1 MSRPIL
7 SLSLS
12 RRLLAG
18 LAAALMLTGVV
29 PVAVAATPGAKAV
42 AKAATAGDGT
52 DWVALG
58 RRLYREGIGANG
70 APLSAIKA
78 GGITASGAAV
88 ACIQCHRTSGLGG
101 VEGINVIPPITG
113 RYLFDNDGHAVVQQ
127 NIRGVKAFNQRHTP
141 YDERSVAAAI
151 RAGQHVSGR
160 TMDELMPRY
169 AIDDDSMRALL
180 AYLRPLSSGAVPGV
194 SDKRVRL
201 ATVITPE
208 VDAARRQVFK
218 DTVNAAVRQ
227 KNGSV
232 TNGGRS
238 MASAASMLLR
248 TERHWDH
255 EFWELQGEPSSWP
268 AQLAERQAAS
278 PVFALVSGLGDGDW
292 SAVHRFCE
300 QQTLPCWFPS
310 VPAPPPESEAD
321 HYSIYY
327 SRGLWLEADV
337 LLQHWQ
343 GLGADVRPSRVLQV
357 VAPDTEAAAGL
368 VAAMVDD
375 ELGARGVAVER
386 LRVDAA
392 DPASGAQLAQW
403 LARAGAR
410 DAVVLWLRPAALESL
425 GRQLPA
431 TPGQARLHT
440 SGTLLAG
447 VVPQLP
453 AAWLARSLSPYP
465 YQLPAHR
472 DASLSVF
479 HQWLQIAR
487 LPQVDDVLQ
496 SEVYYAFTAFSDTLL
511 EMLDNVQRDYLID
524 RAEAMLTQREKAK
537 AEDEA
542 REAAVVYVNRG
553 PRASAQRPVIQ
564 RQIATRP
571 LPGKLL
577 RADAPKVD
585 TVAAIEQAEGT
596 TVYPRLSLAPGQRH
610 ASKGAYLVRHT
621 GAAGSTDPRGLEAD
635 GGWIVP

>member
-1 MSRPIL
+1 MSRLNL

-12 RRLLAG
+12 QCLRMCMTRHLLAG
-18 LAAALMLTGVV
+18 VAGLLLLAGAV
-29 PVAVAATPGAKAV
+29 PAVAAAPA
-42 AKAATAGDGT
+42 DGT
-52 DWVALG
+52 DWAALG

-78 GGITASGAAV
+78 GGVTASGAAV

-180 AYLRPLSSGAVPGV
+180 AYLRPLSSGPVPGV

-208 VDAARRQVFK
+208 VNAARRQSFK
-218 DTVNAAVRQ
+218 DTVSAAVRQ

-238 MASAASMLLR
+238 MASGASMLLR

-255 EFWELQGEPSSWP
+255 EFWELQGEPATWP
-268 AQLAERQAAS
+268 AQLARRQADA
-278 PVFALVSGLGDGDW
+278 PAFALVSGLGEGDW
-292 SAVHRFCE
+292 SPVHRFCE
-300 QQTLPCWFPS
+300 QQALPCWFPS

-343 GLGADVRPSRVLQV
+343 GLPADVRPSRVLQV
-357 VAPDTEAAAGL
+357 LAADTDAAAGA

-375 ELGARGVAVER
+375 ELIARGVAVER
-386 LRVDAA
+386 LRLDGADAA
-392 DPASGAQLAQW
+392 GQAQLSQW
-403 LARAGAR
+403 LAHAGPR
-410 DAVVLWLRPAALESL
+410 DAVLLWLRPAALEQI
-425 GRQLPA
+425 GRQLPDVA
-431 TPGQARLHT
+431 APQARLHT

-447 VVPQLP
+447 AVPRLP

-487 LPQVDDVLQ
+487 LPQVDEVLQ
-496 SEVYYAFTAFSDTLL
+496 SEVYFAFTAFSDTLL

-524 RAEAMLTQREKAK
+524 RAEAMLTQREKSK

-553 PRASAQRPVIQ
+553 PRATAQRPVIQ

-577 RADAPKVD
+577 RADAPQVD
-585 TVAAIEQAEGT
+585 TVAALEQAEGT

-610 ASKGAYLVRHT
+610 ASKGAYLVRH
-621 GAAGSTDPRGLEAD
+621 ADPRGIEAD

>member
-1 MSRPIL
+1 MSRPIP
-7 SLSLS
+7 SPW
-12 RRLLAG
+12 RRLLASV
-18 LAAALMLTGVV
+18 AAALMLAGAV
-29 PVAVAATPGAKAV
+29 PAAWAGKAVAADKAM
-42 AKAATAGDGT
+42 AADGT

-58 RRLYREGIGANG
+58 RRVYREGIGANG

-78 GGITASGAAV
+78 GGITASGSAV

-113 RYLFDNDGHAVVQQ
+113 RYLFEDDGHAVVQQ
-127 NIRGVKAFNQRHTP
+127 NIRGVKAFNQRHAP
-141 YDERSVAAAI
+141 YDTRSVAAAI
-151 RAGQHVSGR
+151 RAGRHVSGR

-180 AYLRPLSSGAVPGV
+180 AYLRPLSSGPVPGV

-208 VDAARRQVFK
+208 VDAARRQIFK
-218 DTVNAAVRQ
+218 DTVTAAVRQ

-232 TNGGRS
+232 TPHGGRS

-255 EFWELQGEPSSWP
+255 EFWELQGEPSTWA

-278 PVFALVSGLGDGDW
+278 PVFALVSGLGQGDW
-292 SAVHRFCE
+292 SPVHRFCE
-300 QQTLPCWFPS
+300 QQALPCWFPS

-321 HYSIYY
+321 HYSLYY

-343 GLGADVRPSRVLQV
+343 SQAVPSRPSRVLQV
-357 VAPDTEAAAGL
+357 LAPDTEAAAGL
-368 VAAMVDD
+368 VAAMIDD
-375 ELGARGVAVER
+375 ELGGRGVAVER
-386 LRVDAA
+386 LRVDPA
-392 DPASGAQLAQW
+392 DPASQSLLAQW
-403 LARAGAR
+403 LGQAGPR
-410 DAVVLWLRPAALESL
+410 DAVVLWLRPSALEQL

-431 TPGQARLHT
+431 VAADGPKVRIHT
-440 SGTLLAG
+440 SGTLLSG
-447 VVPQLP
+447 QVPDLP

-487 LPQVDDVLQ
+487 LPQADEVLQ
-496 SEVYYAFTAFSDTLL
+496 SEVYFAFTAFSDTLL

-542 REAAVVYVNRG
+542 REAAVIYVNRG
-553 PRASAQRPVIQ
+553 PRATVDRPVIQ
-564 RQIATRP
+564 RQVATRP
-571 LPGKLL
+571 LPGRLL

-610 ASKGAYLVRHT
+610 ASKGAYLVRPGGPT
-621 GAAGSTDPRGLEAD
+621 GSSDPRGLVAE

>member
-1 MSRPIL
+1 MSRVI
-7 SLSLS
+7 LSLS
-12 RRLLAG
+12 RRLLA
-18 LAAALMLTGVV
+18 ACAALWMLAGVV
-29 PVAVAATPGAKAV
+29 PAAVAAE
-42 AKAATAGDGT
+42 DT

-58 RRLYREGIGANG
+58 RRVYREGIGANG

-78 GGITASGAAV
+78 GGVTASGAAV

-113 RYLFDNDGHAVVQQ
+113 RYLFERDGHAVVQQ
-127 NIRGVKAFNQRHTP
+127 NIRGVKAFNQRHEA
-141 YDERSVAAAI
+141 YDARSVARAI

-160 TMDELMPRY
+160 TMEALMPRY

-180 AYLRPLSSGAVPGV
+180 AYLKPLSAGPAPGV
-194 SDKRVRL
+194 TDKRVRL
-201 ATVITPE
+201 ATVITPG

-232 TNGGRS
+232 TQGGRS

-255 EFWELQGEPSSWP
+255 AFWELQGEPSTWP
-268 AQLAERQAAS
+268 AQLAERQAAA

-292 SAVHRFCE
+292 SPVHRYCE
-300 QQTLPCWFPS
+300 QQALPCWFPS

-343 GLGADVRPSRVLQV
+343 ALAADSRPSRVLQV
-357 VAPDTEAAAGL
+357 LAPDSAAAASL

-375 ELGARGVAVER
+375 ELIGRGVAVER
-386 LRVDAA
+386 LTLDPA
-392 DPASGAQLAQW
+392 DPASEAALAQW
-403 LARAGAR
+403 LVQAGPR
-410 DAVVLWLRPAALESL
+410 DAVALWLRPAALQRL
-425 GRQLPA
+425 GQRLPA
-431 TPGQARLHT
+431 VASPARLHT
-440 SGTLLAG
+440 SGTLLSGQTPA
-447 VVPQLP
+447 LP

-465 YQLPAHR
+465 YQLPAQR

-487 LPQVDDVLQ
+487 LPQVDEVLQ
-496 SEVYYAFTAFSDTLL
+496 SEVYFAFTAFSDTLL

-553 PRASAQRPVIQ
+553 PRATPQRPVIQ

-610 ASKGAYLVRHT
+610 ASKGAYLVRH
-621 GAAGSTDPRGLEAD
+621 ADPSHIEAD